1 MVIGEKSTTD
11 KQELTER
18 FAGEYRDA
26 QAEVMRRIERSV
38 CGCDYGATS
47 WTTRREAQTMG
58 SMLALGPGKR
68 LLEVGAGSGWPGLY
82 LAGQTGCDTAL
93 LDLPFE
99 GLRIAARRAGAEP
112 PPGACWIAVADGAA
126 LPLQAESFDAVLHSD
141 VLCCLETKLAVLR
154 ECRRVVCPDGKM
166 VFTVIFIAPDLSPSD
181 YQQAVASGPPFIEA
195 PAAYPAML
203 RQAGWDICDHADL
216 TPDYAASVRSQLG
229 QEEAHAAELSELLGK
244 VEYSEK
250 LTRRRGAL
258 GAIERG
264 LIRREMFAAVP
275 AAMSGTPARA

>member
-1 MVIGEKSTTD
+1 MVIGEKSIID

-26 QAEVMRRIERSV
+26 QAEVMRRIERHV

-47 WTTRREAQTMG
+47 WTTRHEARQVG
-58 SMLALGPGKR
+58 ELLGLGPGKR

-82 LAGQTGCDTAL
+82 LAGETGCDTVL
-93 LDLPFE
+93 VDLPFE
-99 GLRIAARRAGAEP
+99 GLRIAAQRAAAEP
-112 PPGACWIAVADGAA
+112 PRGTCWAAVADGAA
-126 LPLQAESFDAVLHSD
+126 LPLQDASCDAVLHSD

-154 ECRRVVCPDGKM
+154 ECRRVVRDGGKM

-181 YQQAVASGPPFIEA
+181 YRQAAACGPPFIET

-203 RQAGWDICDHADL
+203 QQAGWDLIEHVDL
-216 TPDYAASVRSQLG
+216 TPDYAASVRQQLR
-229 QEEAHAAELSELLGK
+229 QEEAHAAELRELLGK
-244 VEYSEK
+244 VGYSEK
-250 LTRRRGAL
+250 LTRRRAAI

-264 LIRREMFAAVP
+264 LIRREMFAATP
-275 AAMSGTPARA
+275 AAMSGIP